1 MKRLV
6 QVRLFRGITYRE
18 SHLAMEMLNDSERV
32 TSLIVEVNPL
42 IDIYNKTAEQA
53 VGLTG
58 SFFGE
63 KLL

>member
-1 MKRLV
+1 
-6 QVRLFRGITYRE
+6 
-18 SHLAMEMLNDSERV
+18 MEMLNDSERV
-32 TSLIVEVNPL
+32 TSFEIVEVNPL